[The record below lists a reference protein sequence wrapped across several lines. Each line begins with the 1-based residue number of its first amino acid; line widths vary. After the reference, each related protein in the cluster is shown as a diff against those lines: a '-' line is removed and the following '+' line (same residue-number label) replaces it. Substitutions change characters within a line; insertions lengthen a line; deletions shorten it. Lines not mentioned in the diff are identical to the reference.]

1 MAMGLISQGLKGGAR
16 DSDLV
21 ADSLKEFN
29 LRARDITSTAPA
41 GFKALGLNAKQMAA
55 DIAAGGPRATAALQL
70 TLDKLRAYPDTSNKA
85 SVAANLFGTQSEDM
99 QKALASLDPSTAI
112 KGLGDVGGAA
122 DKMAKTV
129 GTNPAAALESF
140 KRQAQMKLADVT
152 GHFVTFA
159 MANTNV
165 MKPVLIGLG
174 GIAAVILAIR
184 AGQIAWTA
192 ATTAWSA
199 VTTVAT
205 GVQWLYNAALDANP
219 ITLIIIGVLALVAA
233 TASCGRRTTRSAP
246 SCRPRGV

>member
-1 MAMGLISQGLKGGAR
+1 
-16 DSDLV
+16 
-21 ADSLKEFN
+21 
-29 LRARDITSTAPA
+29 
-41 GFKALGLNAKQMAA
+41 MAA
-55 DIAAGGPRATAALQL
+55 DIAAGGPRATAALQM

-122 DKMAKTV
+122 DKMAQTV
-129 GTNPAAALESF
+129 GNNPAAALESF
-140 KRQAQMKLADVT
+140 KRQAQMKLAEVT

-165 MKPVLIGLG
+165 HEAG
-174 GIAAVILAIR
+174 GDR
-184 AGQIAWTA
+184 PRRDRRRHPGHPRGQIAWTA

-219 ITLIIIGVLALVAA
+219 ITLIILAVLALVVA
-233 TASCGRRTTRSAP
+233 TAILWKKNDAFRAFM
-246 SCRPRGV
+246 RPRGV